1 MNCSDFFFKISVVFF
16 QNIKKGYMYMVDCV
30 VIYYYVYVCMDLE
43 GVSVQENVLGILYFG
58 EKNFGFVYNM
68 YIVRVCICCIFYYCI
83 CLREGLIILIENQKD
98 N

>member
-1 MNCSDFFFKISVVFF
+1 MNSSDFFFKISVVFI

-58 EKNFGFVYNM
+58 EKNLDLCIICILLEYVFVVFFI
-68 YIVRVCICCIFYYCI
+68 IVFV
-83 CLREGLIILIENQKD
+83 
-98 N
+98 